1 MNPNPCASQCSP
13 GWLAVAMVFLGLL
26 PDRVTA
32 LEPVGH
38 TPSKVKVFAVGG
50 GFKFVEDGREIL
62 VYNRDP
68 IAARNH
74 PRAADGSHARGHY
87 LHPVHDLDGARMTDD
102 MPADHVHHRGI
113 FWAWTQLYVGEKRLG
128 HPWEQRGL
136 VWDVQDVRVTG
147 DAHSTALHAEVIWK
161 SPLHTDAAG
170 RPVPLVHEAATI
182 RVHETEENARTL
194 DFDISLQA
202 LLDTIR
208 IGGSTDSK
216 GYGGFSTRI
225 PLPDDLRIFGPSG
238 VVEPNTSAPSAP
250 QPWVD
255 FSGSFAGN
263 GRTSGIAVM
272 VHPSHPGYPLGWT
285 IRRRE
290 SCQNPV
296 FPGRDLFPL
305 PADAPLVL
313 RYRVVLHRGG
323 KDDAGIAQRFED
335 YAKVYP

>member
-1 MNPNPCASQCSP
+1 MNPNRCSP
-13 GWLAVAMVFLGLL
+13 SPIWCWLAAAVVSFSAFPCRTG
-26 PDRVTA
+26 A
-32 LEPVGH
+32 LEPVGQ
-38 TPSKVKVFAVGG
+38 TPSKVKVFAAEG
-50 GFKFVEDGREIL
+50 GFKFVEEGREIL

-87 LHPVHDLDGARMTDD
+87 LHPVYDLDGVRMTDD

-147 DAHSTALHAEVIWK
+147 DAHSTALHADVVWK

-170 RPVPLVHEAATI
+170 KPVPLVREVATI
-182 RVHETEENARTL
+182 RVHEAEANARTL
-194 DFDISLQA
+194 DFEISLRA
-202 LLDTIR
+202 LLDTVR
-208 IGGSTDSK
+208 IGGSTDTK

-225 PLPDDLRIFGPSG
+225 PLPGDLKILGPSG
-238 VVEPNTSAPSAP
+238 AVEPNTSAPSAA

-263 GRTSGIAVM
+263 GRTSGITVM
-272 VHPSHPGYPLGWT
+272 VHPSHPGHPPGWT

-296 FPGRDLFPL
+296 FPGRDLFLL
-305 PADAPLVL
+305 PTDAPLVL
-313 RYRVVLHRGG
+313 RYRVVLHRGD
-323 KDDAGIAQRFED
+323 KDDARIAQRFED
-335 YAKVYP
+335 YAKMYP